1 MKKKT
6 KRNNKTGNAAGMRL
20 GDGLFRTILIALGII
35 LVIMLIAL
43 GYKVNNSVYR
53 YTSTPNDLLRNMKN
67 GYYTEAVIEMK
78 ENIAQGETVEKDSD
92 YALPYALIEYYEAES
107 YWAAY
112 HKAAELEGNAAYKAD
127 LEQKAAE
134 YRSQMDDA
142 YSRMGELA
150 FMSEEI
156 DASFS

>member
-20 GDGLFRTILIALGII
+20 EDGIFRTILIALGII

-43 GYKVNNSVYR
+43 GYKVNNSTYR
-53 YTSTPNDLLRNMKN
+53 YTTTPNDFLRDMRN

-78 ENIAQGETVEKDSD
+78 ENIAQGLTIEKDSD

-112 HKAAELEGNAAYKAD
+112 HKAAELEGNAAYKAE

-142 YSRMGELA
+142 YSRMGELT
-150 FMSEEI
+150 FMTEDI
-156 DASFS
+156 DAMFD